1 MCSMTVSRKDQ
12 NVLHLRPH
20 HLLCIQNYR
29 GHGYSADFHQKME
42 EVIAAL
48 KSPLGAAVLLT
59 EGPDDLCGSC
69 PHCIN
74 GSCESDNPDRFDALV
89 CDHTKAAPGD
99 TFTWT
104 LSPGEDRSHV
114 PPVTKD
120 LLEKCCC
127 GCSWFDLCLEI
138 LSE

>member
-1 MCSMTVSRKDQ
+1 MCTMTLSRKNQ
-12 NVLHLRPH
+12 TVLHLRPH

-59 EGPDDLCGSC
+59 EGPDDLCRSC

-74 GSCESDNPDRFDALV
+74 GSCEADNPDRFDALV

-104 LSPGEDRSHV
+104 HSPGEDRSHV

-120 LLEKCCC
+120 LLEKCCS
-127 GCSWFDLCLEI
+127 GCSWCDLCLEI
-138 LSE
+138 LSD